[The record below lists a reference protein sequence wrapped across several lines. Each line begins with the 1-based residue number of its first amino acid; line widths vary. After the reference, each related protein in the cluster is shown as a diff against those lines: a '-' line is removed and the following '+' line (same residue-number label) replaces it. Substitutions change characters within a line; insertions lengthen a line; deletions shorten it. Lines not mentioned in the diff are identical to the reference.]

1 MRMRNKLLAAAAAFA
16 LCAVSV
22 SAEEP
27 TGYVYYP
34 TETSGSTNIY
44 TYNPDSQYEIC
55 TRVGY
60 TTDLQLRPGESVE
73 GIAAGNTTQ
82 WSVDTAQVAGVW
94 HVYVKPLADD
104 LTTNFLINT
113 DQRTYRLIVTSGDT
127 MEYSVRWAY
136 PVEDER
142 DRLAAEAAATAE
154 AKRRA
159 EEAAEAAA
167 NAGAINTNYKVVKNK
182 NVIDVYLPKSV
193 FDNGE
198 KTYIEISDMN
208 KQNFPTVYYYDEY
221 DKDKLQLVNYRLKGK
236 FLEIDKVMDQIK
248 LQYSQKSYLL
258 IERTNTDRDVPSP
271 DEIQLN
277 QASKED
283 LSVRSSE
290 AARLQASSVDL
301 VDNPVSYKEQLQQKK
316 DERRSRLMREAAALQ
331 NENDVDAISRLIDV
345 LAPAPGEGSEET
357 SDGSVGDSADSD
369 SSSEASGEEGGRAS

>member
-1 MRMRNKLLAAAAAFA
+1 MRNKKMLAALLALTLGGGF
-16 LCAVSV
+16 LS

-34 TETSGSTNIY
+34 ATTSGSTNIY

-60 TTDLQLRPGESVE
+60 TTDLQLRPGETVE

-94 HVYVKPLADD
+94 HVYVKPLADG

-136 PVEDER
+136 PVEDEQ
-142 DRLAAEAAATAE
+142 DRLAAQAARTAAEKKAAAEAAA
-154 AKRRA
+154 
-159 EEAAEAAA
+159 AAA
-167 NAGAINTNYKVVKNK
+167 NSDRINTNYKVVKNK
-182 NVIDVYLPKSV
+182 NVIDIYLPKAV

-198 KTYIEISDMN
+198 KTYIEISEMN

-221 DKDKLQLVNYRLKGK
+221 DKSKLQLVNYRVKGS

-277 QASKED
+277 QTTKED
-283 LSVRSSE
+283 LSLRST
-290 AARLQASSVDL
+290 AARHHLASSVEL
-301 VDNPVSYKEQLQQKK
+301 NENPVSYKEQQQQKR
-316 DERRSRLMREAAALQ
+316 DERRARLMREASVLQ
-331 NENDVDAISRLIDV
+331 NENDVDAMSRLLDV
-345 LAPAPGEGSEET
+345 LAPADSPEDAKPDETNSTPEDSGGDEEK
-357 SDGSVGDSADSD
+357 
-369 SSSEASGEEGGRAS
+369 GGTQS

>member
-1 MRMRNKLLAAAAAFA
+1 MRNKKLLAALLA
-16 LCAVSV
+16 LCMSGGLAV

-27 TGYVYYP
+27 VGYVYYP
-34 TETSGSTNIY
+34 TSTSGSTNIY

-60 TTDLQLRPGESVE
+60 TTDLQLRPGETVE

-82 WSVDTAQVAGVW
+82 WSVDTAEVAGVW
-94 HVYVKPLADD
+94 HVYVKPLADG

-136 PVEDER
+136 PVEDEQ
-142 DRLAAEAAATAE
+142 DRLAALAAATA
-154 AKRRA
+154 A
-159 EEAAEAAA
+159 EKKAAMEAAEAAA
-167 NAGAINTNYKVVKNK
+167 NANRINTNYKVVKNK
-182 NVIDVYLPKSV
+182 NVIDIYLPKSV

-198 KTYIEISDMN
+198 KTYIEISEMN

-221 DKDKLQLVNYRLKGK
+221 DKDKLQLVNYRVKGN

-277 QASKED
+277 QTTKED
-283 LSVRSSE
+283 LSLRAS
-290 AARLQASSVDL
+290 AARHHQADSVELDE
-301 VDNPVSYKEQLQQKK
+301 NPVSYKEQQQQKR

-331 NENDVDAISRLIDV
+331 NENDVDAMSRLIDV
-345 LAPAPGEGSEET
+345 LAPAETPEEAQPAEQET
-357 SDGSVGDSADSD
+357 ENPESGNGD
-369 SSSEASGEEGGRAS
+369 EEGGTQ